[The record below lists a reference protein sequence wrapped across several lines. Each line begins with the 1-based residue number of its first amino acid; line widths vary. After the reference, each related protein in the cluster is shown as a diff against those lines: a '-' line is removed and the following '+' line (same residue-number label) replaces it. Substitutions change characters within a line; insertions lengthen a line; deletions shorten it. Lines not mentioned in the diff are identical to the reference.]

1 MSKTLIDGVSAIRVE
16 IDSVTAE
23 IEWVQDSML
32 PPDEIKA
39 GVLAS
44 CKALSQSHDF
54 PLARLANPAAG
65 MIDLVE
71 LLTVQATTRVFGEGE
86 GRHISVSVP
95 LGGVLMALLGD
106 EVVKKLHKKIDELDY
121 VPGPPSRER
130 PEALKKLRCALRA
143 LEVREEVMIC
153 QAEEIG
159 LLIPRRAE
167 ADPAVI
173 LGYDP
178 NGQSPD
184 IGPRRASAPK
194 EGGGSAVSI
203 PS

>member
-16 IDSVTAE
+16 IDSVAAE

-39 GVLAS
+39 GVTAS
-44 CKALSQSHDF
+44 CKALAQSHDLH
-54 PLARLANPAAG
+54 LALLANPAAG
-65 MIDLVE
+65 MRE
-71 LLTVQATTRVFGEGE
+71 LAEMLTVQGATQVFGE
-86 GRHISVSVP
+86 GRHISVNVP

-130 PEALKKLRCALRA
+130 PEALKKLRAALRV
-143 LEVREEVMIC
+143 LEVREEGLIC

-159 LLIPRRAE
+159 LLIPRRAD

-173 LGYDP
+173 LGFDP
-178 NGQSPD
+178 NAPSPG
-184 IGPRRASAPK
+184 IGHRRASAPVVPK
-194 EGGGSAVSI
+194 AASS
-203 PS
+203 

>member
-16 IDSVTAE
+16 IDSVAAE

-39 GVLAS
+39 GVTAS
-44 CKALSQSHDF
+44 CKALAQAHDF
-54 PLARLANPAAG
+54 PLARLANPEAG
-65 MIDLVE
+65 MRDLVE
-71 LLTVQATTRVFGEGE
+71 MLTVQGATQVFGE

-106 EVVKKLHKKIDELDY
+106 EVVKKLHKRIDELSY
-121 VPGPPSRER
+121 TPGPPSRER
-130 PEALKKLRCALRA
+130 PEALKKLRAALRD
-143 LEVREEVMIC
+143 LEVREEAMIC

-184 IGPRRASAPK
+184 IGPRRATAA
-194 EGGGSAVSI
+194 AVLKAAS
-203 PS
+203 S

>member
-16 IDSVTAE
+16 IDSVLAE

-39 GVLAS
+39 GVSAS
-44 CKALSQSHDF
+44 CKALSQAHD
-54 PLARLANPAAG
+54 LSLSRLANPGAG
-65 MIDLVE
+65 MLE
-71 LLTVQATTRVFGEGE
+71 LAEMLTVQATTREFGSGE
-86 GRHISVSVP
+86 GRHISPSVA
-95 LGGVLMALLGD
+95 LGGILAALLGD
-106 EVVKKLHKKIDELDY
+106 DLVKKLHKKVDDLDY
-121 VPGPPSRER
+121 VPGPPSRDR
-130 PEALKKLRCALRA
+130 PEALKKLRATLRD

-159 LLIPRRAE
+159 MIIPRRSD

-178 NGQSPD
+178 NGQTPD
-184 IGPRRASAPK
+184 IGPRRTTAPIVPK
-194 EGGGSAVSI
+194 AAIS
-203 PS
+203 